1 MLYSCSRYPVCDA
14 NVRTHLGT
22 TIPVGEMANGHLR
35 ALRRT
40 DHRYFGQLHQSGFM
54 SKKEAYR
61 WLAATISAPMSQAHI
76 SRSKASLEA
85 RGTGI
90 RNRKEMSA

>member
-61 WLAATISAPMSQAHI
+61 WLAATISAPMSQTHT
-76 SRSKASLEA
+76 SPGVKHFWR
-85 RGTGI
+85 RGEPVSGTE
-90 RNRKEMSA
+90 RR